1 MTVRACIARISA
13 LSAAVLTLFASM
25 QPALAQEG
33 QDSAQAVPD
42 TVDEDFVIASLLI
55 SEPGGYLYS
64 RLGHAALHMRCPEH
78 GLDYVFS
85 YESENIRT
93 NPLKFLSGKLRM
105 GLVAVS
111 PEEYLKAFEAAGR
124 GVKEYA
130 LNIPVER
137 KRELWRV
144 LDNHM
149 MEGLDIKFDFLK
161 RGCAH
166 GCLSLIKEGLGDT
179 GMEFGQWPEYF
190 EGATRREI
198 TYEHLKDFKWSTFIL
213 HFICNGAIDRT
224 NCSNEEKVIIPAD
237 LPFVLSHATIDGV
250 PVISEEPV
258 EVLPSVWKQQESRF
272 TPILAALI
280 LLVLTIVCIFL
291 KSSVMDYV
299 LLGIQTILGL
309 AALYLLLF
317 SSLICTDWSWL
328 IVLFNPLPLIF
339 WKWRRHWTLPYA
351 VVLLV
356 WAALMFFWPHLLTDP
371 AYIILACTLAISY
384 INITYRNISSAKHE

>member
-1 MTVRACIARISA
+1 MTVRARIKWISA
-13 LSAAVLTLFASM
+13 LSAAVLALFM
-25 QPALAQEG
+25 PMLPALAQES
-33 QDSAQAVPD
+33 QASEQAVPD
-42 TVDEDFVIASLLI
+42 IVDEDFVIASLLV
-55 SEPGGYLYS
+55 SEPGDFLYS

-78 GLDYVFS
+78 GLDYVFT
-85 YESENIRT
+85 YESEDVRT
-93 NPLKFLSGKLRM
+93 NPIKFLSGKLRM

-111 PEEYLKAFEAAGR
+111 PEAYLSAYEAAGR
-124 GVKEYA
+124 GVKEYT

-166 GCLSLIKEGLGDT
+166 SCLSLIREGLGDT
-179 GMEFGQWPEYF
+179 KMEFGQWPEYF

-198 TYEHLKDFKWSTFIL
+198 TYEHLKDFKWATFIL

-250 PVISEEPV
+250 PVISEEPE
-258 EVLPSVWKQQESRF
+258 EVLPSVWKQPKVWF
-272 TPILAALI
+272 TPILAVLI
-280 LLVLTIVCIFL
+280 LLALTIVCIFL

-328 IVLFNPLPLIF
+328 IIPFNPLPLIF
-339 WKWRRHWTLPYA
+339 WKWRRHWALPYA
-351 VVLLV
+351 VILLV
-356 WAALMFFWPHLLTDP
+356 WAAFMLFSPHLLTDP
-371 AYIILACTLAISY
+371 AYIILATAFIASY
-384 INITYRNISSAKHE
+384 INIYIKSRKINSL